1 VGIRRKKH
9 PSIKQLPSTPS
20 GRKSSCRRHPRS
32 ARCPRSPLFSHVVH
46 TAPHYSPSSPLCHGL
61 INMQNSSGHP
71 STTPAAPVVPSKSLA
86 QSPSSMLTPAAMPS
100 KAKSRAAGQGGGVR
114 AASSRKTLMCLW
126 LLLFDHFQYL
136 LCVFPHS
143 VGFHYFSTFE
153 CISCVVIFI
162 RLLFMQYSTYIMYG
176 FGDDANVS
184 TTIEKVICTGS

>member
-1 VGIRRKKH
+1 MSRCLYKMSLVLPKTAILTKNHIHHQTKSSLPFDSWGSEEKKH

-32 ARCPRSPLFSHVVH
+32 ARCPRSPLLSHVVH

-100 KAKSRAAGQGGGVR
+100 KAKSGAAGQGGG
-114 AASSRKTLMCLW
+114 
-126 LLLFDHFQYL
+126 
-136 LCVFPHS
+136 
-143 VGFHYFSTFE
+143 G
-153 CISCVVIFI
+153 
-162 RLLFMQYSTYIMYG
+162 
-176 FGDDANVS
+176 
-184 TTIEKVICTGS
+184 